1 MHILA
6 ERVIKC
12 IIQTALHLHSI
23 KNLNSRNSSSDSA
36 ANCLK
41 CAPFNFISNACLI
54 ASSSL
59 AKAKAND
66 DDYDDDDDDD
76 DCGAVAVRCQ
86 YMSCMCSTQRRDTE
100 ASHAHTGACCQYL
113 SCMCSSMRIS
123 ASGLT
128 RATSVLCHTP
138 LNLQAQTANNKITK

>member
-1 MHILA
+1 VRA
-6 ERVIKC
+6 CK
-12 IIQTALHLHSI
+12 
-23 KNLNSRNSSSDSA
+23 
-36 ANCLK
+36 
-41 CAPFNFISNACLI
+41 PFNFISSTCLI

-66 DDYDDDDDDD
+66 DYDDDNYDDDDDDD
-76 DCGAVAVRCQ
+76 DDDYDCGAFPVRWQ
-86 YMSCMCSTQRRDTE
+86 D
-100 ASHAHTGACCQYL
+100 L

-123 ASGLT
+123 ANGLT